1 MGEQPVSSQSADA
14 GVGQQ
19 AARRAMSRCSRRQFR
34 RLFGA
39 YDRAKGHHM
48 AIVPASGWRGSC
60 DVPVGWTEEHQSV
73 HAEPREWSSESGA
86 APVPWR
92 ADISTETRP
101 NGWDH
106 RPLCWPCARA
116 EARPVTPGGHWK
128 RGCARQ
134 AGSTGRRGRPARR
147 RDSGEE
153 FWTRVKN
160 SSPEPIEA
168 LVRGDRGDC
177 CVDERNTEQGA
188 KNTSSLSSQLYRVRT
203 YVGTGLTRQ
212 AEAAAESEK
221 RS

>member
-106 RPLCWPCARA
+106 WPLCWPCARA

-134 AGSTGRRGRPARR
+134 AGSTARPGRPARR

-153 FWTRVKN
+153 YWTRVKN
-160 SSPEPIEA
+160 SSPESIEA
-168 LVRGDRGDC
+168 LEARGLLLVLVRNRDNESVPASRRPSVQADP
-177 CVDERNTEQGA
+177 QGM
-188 KNTSSLSSQLYRVRT
+188 QP
-203 YVGTGLTRQ
+203 G
-212 AEAAAESEK
+212 
-221 RS
+221 

>member
-1 MGEQPVSSQSADA
+1 LPRSSAAPSHAEIARKPEPQRHGWEPAVCGPRCGLLVWPTCRWHSVMGEQPVSSQSADA

-168 LVRGDRGDC
+168 L
-177 CVDERNTEQGA
+177 
-188 KNTSSLSSQLYRVRT
+188 
-203 YVGTGLTRQ
+203 
-212 AEAAAESEK
+212 
-221 RS
+221 